1 VPKDP
6 ENASTGTDDYQVNN
20 ESHVPVLCFAKTYW
34 LKQRRIFYS
43 IPKSCMNAFKMF
55 KRCEMFDGEGKYI
68 PKSESTEEQQIQRK
82 SWGDGIATPP

>member
-1 VPKDP
+1 
-6 ENASTGTDDYQVNN
+6 
-20 ESHVPVLCFAKTYW
+20 
-34 LKQRRIFYS
+34 
-43 IPKSCMNAFKMF
+43 MNAFKMF